1 MRQVTLV
8 PFLILQIIFAS
19 KAFAITEVGAFR
31 RETNGITLT
40 GENCD
45 LLKRH
50 LPALASWKTAL
61 NETPQ
66 KPSSACTCDSFRCYM
81 DIEEIIPQIVE
92 KYQDVD
98 AGRWGPNCWNAVLVA
113 SKILPVLR
121 YTPPE
126 EMSFWMASPLCRPI
140 SETELLQPGDIAAIR
155 EGGQG
160 EIHASIFITE
170 ELYFSKNALTTS
182 SSYRLQSS
190 LGIFNLFPVPFACRH
205 SVGQPTNCPT
215 YVNYF
220 RCSSFSDYTRAH
232 HISFTPRYQELEALI
247 LEQEQIISK
256 ITFEWKKNPP
266 LQLESPQLLR
276 EAQLKMNRIRN
287 EVVNRAGDI
296 STSVD
301 QRLLWNGLKFRI
313 DGIFLSIAWI

>member
-1 MRQVTLV
+1 MSRVTII
-8 PFLILQIIFAS
+8 PFIVLQMFLAS
-19 KAFAITEVGAFR
+19 KAFAITEVNVFR
-31 RETNGITLT
+31 RQPSGMTLT

-50 LPALASWKTAL
+50 LPALASWKTTL
-61 NETPQ
+61 NEIPK
-66 KPSSACTCDSFRCYM
+66 KPPTACTCDSFRCYM
-81 DIEEIIPQIVE
+81 DIEEVVPQIVE
-92 KYQDVD
+92 KLQDVD

-121 YTPPE
+121 FTPPE

-140 SETELLQPGDIAAIR
+140 AESEMLQPGDIAAIR

-160 EIHASIFITE
+160 EVHASIFVTE

-182 SSYRLQSS
+182 ASYRLQSS
-190 LGIFNLFPVPFACRH
+190 LGIFNLFPVPFSCRH
-205 SVGQPTNCPT
+205 SVGQPMNCPAF
-215 YVNYF
+215 VNYF
-220 RCSSFSDYTRAH
+220 RCTSFANYIQAH
-232 HISFTPRYQELEALI
+232 KIAFTPRYQELEAII

-266 LQLESPQLLR
+266 LQLESPQLIR

-296 STSVD
+296 STTAD

-313 DGIFLSIAWI
+313 DGLFLSIGWI